1 MNEKNIQKILLDG
14 ENEKTEFKKSTAQM
28 ENALKSV
35 CGFLNYKGGSVY
47 FGISDKNKI
56 LGQDVSDSTIKSI
69 SQKIRQKIKPEISF
83 EIKVLDV
90 DGRKVIGVKIKEG
103 SNKPYYLDGIAYK
116 RVGTESPLISTEE
129 LERIILNKHEQRF
142 DSKICRGAIYEDID
156 LDALNRFKKKY
167 RTISGKDLQGRNA
180 EILKSLNCII
190 IIADKINPT
199 NAGILLF
206 GKNPVQFFPKSYI
219 TIARYPGIDIGN
231 AYLDLKDIEGNIFNV
246 IDSTEKY
253 INEHIESLYRLK
265 EGQMARERIPQYPQF
280 VIRELI
286 ANAVA
291 HRDYRIRGSKT
302 LIKMYKDRIEFDSPG
317 GFGGNVNEKNILTE
331 QYSRNPIIA
340 KCLNKTRYIEEMG
353 EGWNRIFKEVKNY
366 FLKFTRLPEIKGDSR
381 VVITLFSPLLEETT
395 TSAFL
400 GVQLNERQKKAIEF
414 LNINGRITTKEYM
427 KLTKAP
433 LRTAK
438 RDLID
443 LKNKKKI
450 QFIGSL
456 KTGYYCF
463 DGTINGTI
471 NGTIKK

>member
-1 MNEKNIQKILLDG
+1 MISLLPDKG
-14 ENEKTEFKKSTAQM
+14 ESERVEFKRSTA
-28 ENALKSV
+28 EIERSLRSI
-35 CGFLNYKGGSVY
+35 CSFLNHKGGTVY
-47 FGISDKNKI
+47 FGISDKNELI
-56 LGQDVSDSTIKSI
+56 GQDVSDSTLKSL
-69 SQKIRQKIKPEISF
+69 SQKIRQRIKPEISP
-83 EIKVLDV
+83 EIKVLEIE
-90 DGRKVIGVKIKEG
+90 GKKVIEVRIKEG
-103 SNKPYYLDGIAYK
+103 TNKPYYLNSIAYK
-116 RVGTESPLISTEE
+116 RIGSESPPIPPEE
-129 LERIILNKHEQRF
+129 LERIILEKHELDF
-142 DSKICRGAIYEDID
+142 DSRICKGAVYEDID
-156 LDALNRFKKKY
+156 LEALNQFKEKY
-167 RTISGKDLQGRNA
+167 RNISGKELQGSDA